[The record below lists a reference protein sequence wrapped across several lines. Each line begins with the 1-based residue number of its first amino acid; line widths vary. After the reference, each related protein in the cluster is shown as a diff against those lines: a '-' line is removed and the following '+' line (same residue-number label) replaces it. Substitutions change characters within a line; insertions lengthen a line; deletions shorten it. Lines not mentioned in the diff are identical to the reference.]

1 MLTREDLQAIT
12 EIVKATVS
20 EEVAQ
25 SEKRIMQE
33 VGGLIQNTEG
43 RIMKNVGGLLQDTEG
58 RIMHNVGGLLQEQK
72 TEIMQEVGGLIQDTE
87 GRIMKG
93 AAVLIDAEVKP
104 KFDLLAEDISLIREK
119 VEGFENMDKL
129 EDDVFA
135 LKAVVKQHTREINQ
149 LKKAQ

>member
-1 MLTREDLQAIT
+1 MTAAERHRIINPWGDGMLTREDLQAIT

-25 SEKRIMQE
+25 SEKR
-33 VGGLIQNTEG
+33 
-43 RIMKNVGGLLQDTEG
+43 
-58 RIMHNVGGLLQEQK
+58 
-72 TEIMQEVGGLIQDTE
+72 IMQEVGGLIQDTE